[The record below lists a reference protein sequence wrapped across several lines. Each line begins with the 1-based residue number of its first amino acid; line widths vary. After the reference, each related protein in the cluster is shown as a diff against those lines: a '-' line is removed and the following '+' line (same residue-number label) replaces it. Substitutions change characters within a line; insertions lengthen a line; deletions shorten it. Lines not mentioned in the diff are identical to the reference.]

1 MDMDA
6 PLRLT
11 PAIRETVLD
20 LVFADPW
27 PDALPGKPV
36 V

>member
-1 MDMDA
+1 MDA
-6 PLRLT
+6 LLRLT

-20 LVFADPW
+20 LAFADPW
-27 PDALPGKPV
+27 PEVLPGKPV